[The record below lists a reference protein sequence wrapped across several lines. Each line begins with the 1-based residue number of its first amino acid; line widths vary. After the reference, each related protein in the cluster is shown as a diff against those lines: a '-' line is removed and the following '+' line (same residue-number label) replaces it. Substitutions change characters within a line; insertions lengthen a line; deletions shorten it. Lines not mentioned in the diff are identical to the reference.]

1 MFKFIQNN
9 DDETEFDNKWL
20 DVNKGVFH
28 MPYQKDNK
36 NTYICI
42 ESDCEPALAIK
53 IISKYEPAIEAFFI
67 LMITIL
73 SAIVCYLLNQVRKH
87 KNNVND
93 LKKMP

>member
-9 DDETEFDNKWL
+9 KDETDFDNGWL
-20 DVNKGVFH
+20 DSNKGVFD
-28 MPYQKDNK
+28 MPYQKDNM
-36 NTYICI
+36 TYICI

-53 IISKYEPAIEAFFI
+53 MISLYEPAIEAFFI

>member
-9 DDETEFDNKWL
+9 DDETEFDKKWL

-53 IISKYEPAIEAFFI
+53 MIS
-67 LMITIL
+67 
-73 SAIVCYLLNQVRKH
+73 
-87 KNNVND
+87 
-93 LKKMP
+93 